1 MPPRAWG
8 SRWARRG
15 EGDLP
20 AGSGAEEVSGSHRRA
35 VVIGGAG
42 RERGC
47 AAGSPRAAGRV
58 PRGGRHGRAPARSTY
73 EWRPCTPPSTWA
85 DVVLFSN
92 FSSPEY
98 IMALRGKHTCH
109 KHGEALTGLGSG
121 SWHRY
126 PGRNAGSH
134 SCPWHLGSPC
144 RGISSPGESP
154 SSLAQ
159 DITRNSTSAAVA
171 AKPLRVPGHSTGCS
185 PMPPTTCR

>member
-1 MPPRAWG
+1 MGRKFGSVTACTTFTLWPSSRAPHTLPG
-8 SRWARRG
+8 SQLLFLA
-15 EGDLP
+15 
-20 AGSGAEEVSGSHRRA
+20 
-35 VVIGGAG
+35 IGGTRNRSAPQPGAG
-42 RERGC
+42 LSHE
-47 AAGSPRAAGRV
+47 AG
-58 PRGGRHGRAPARSTY
+58 HGRSPILTPPSTY

-109 KHGEALTGLGSG
+109 KPALTGLGSG

-134 SCPWHLGSPC
+134 SCPWHLGNPC

-185 PMPPTTCR
+185 PMPPAACR